1 MSEIFVDVSLSTEQ
15 EHPVSYSCCIGQGLC
30 CVRERNSGIWDRRQ
44 SDYVILVL
52 PPAACRLSFRS
63 AVTILITFH
72 FLRSFFL
79 SLPLSSYFLFC

>member
-52 PPAACRLSFRS
+52 PPAACRLPP
-63 AVTILITFH
+63 AVC
-72 FLRSFFL
+72 L
-79 SLPLSSYFLFC
+79 SVLLSPY